1 LVVFAAAACMSYW
14 FSFVT
19 NFPFG
24 PRVKWM
30 KQRHVDIYA
39 PFTFTGGSG
48 GYWPS
53 LPRLTLFSG
62 EAALPG
68 VVLLIALAYSLM
80 NETGRHR
87 TCFVALL
94 GSGIAFTQSAAAVLA
109 LAVLVAVAVTVNL
122 TKHMT
127 LLPAGLFAAGAVF
140 FLERAAT
147 AGVHAKIAGNAA
159 SVTDRGPA
167 YGCCC
172 SRPASIYEPPL
183 TEKLVFIAPAKAE
196 LAKVDVADA

>member
-1 LVVFAAAACMSYW
+1 
-14 FSFVT
+14 
-19 NFPFG
+19 
-24 PRVKWM
+24 M

-87 TCFVALL
+87 ACFVALL

-127 LLPAGLFAAGAVF
+127 LLPRGALRSRRRVLPRAGAHRRRSCQDRGKRSLGDRSRPGLWLLLFAASVH
-140 FLERAAT
+140 LRAAARGEARVHR
-147 AGVHAKIAGNAA
+147 AG
-159 SVTDRGPA
+159 
-167 YGCCC
+167 
-172 SRPASIYEPPL
+172 
-183 TEKLVFIAPAKAE
+183 KAE